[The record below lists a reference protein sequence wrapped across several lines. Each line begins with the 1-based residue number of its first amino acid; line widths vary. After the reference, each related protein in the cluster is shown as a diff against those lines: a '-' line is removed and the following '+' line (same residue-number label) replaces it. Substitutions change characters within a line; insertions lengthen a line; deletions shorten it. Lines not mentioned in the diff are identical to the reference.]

1 MSKQQIQRL
10 QPSQFLGVPQKSQ
23 ANEPQHVG
31 RGPGADQTDSVVAA
45 SAAISTLGVS
55 LVDSVR
61 PCSPGVLD
69 LSYAYSSSL
78 TLLLQG
84 FLNSDWMDPVEISNL
99 DAVSLH
105 LPSPA
110 GERSFFDVV
119 GLGTDLG
126 VQQNDIRN

>member
-1 MSKQQIQRL
+1 M
-10 QPSQFLGVPQKSQ
+10 
-23 ANEPQHVG
+23 
-31 RGPGADQTDSVVAA
+31 VAA
-45 SAAISTLGVS
+45 SVAIRTLGVS

-69 LSYAYSSSL
+69 LSYSYSSSL
-78 TLLLQG
+78 TLLLPG

-105 LPSPA
+105 LPSPT
-110 GERSFFDVV
+110 GERSFFDVI